1 MSEISSFGN
10 TAKGFARNPLGIIAL
25 FIVLIYGFAALTLGF
40 NSKLEAAERLPLVW
54 FLVAFPVAV
63 LVLFGWL
70 VSSHH
75 EKLYAPSDFRSDDVF
90 LKRAQTQR
98 HTAELLADGE
108 ELKKRIREM
117 VVELAR
123 AKSAP
128 NEVAERVAKEIEE
141 ATTFT
146 VDASAFLGRSDAV
159 FSYPIAAFETLG
171 NLTDEVYFKLSS
183 KVGPYQYGS
192 TWVLKD
198 RETSEILR
206 TLRMLTGTPAGK
218 PLPDPRSL
226 REVGVKPGNILIVE
240 QAHR

>member
-1 MSEISSFGN
+1 MSDLPNFGS
-10 TAKGFARNPLGIIAL
+10 TAKGLARNPLGIIAL

-40 NSKLEAAERLPLVW
+40 NAKLEASERLPIVW
-54 FLVAFPVAV
+54 FLVVFPVAV

-70 VSSHH
+70 VSCHH

-108 ELKKRIREM
+108 DLKKRVRET
-117 VVELAR
+117 VQELAR
-123 AKSAP
+123 AESDP
-128 NEVAERVAKEIEE
+128 NEVAERLAKEIEE

-171 NLTDEVYFKLSS
+171 HLTDEVYFKLSP
-183 KVGPYQYGS
+183 KVRPFQYGF
-192 TWVLKD
+192 TWVLKNKATG
-198 RETSEILR
+198 EVVR
-206 TLRMLTGTPAGK
+206 TLRMLTGAPEGK

-226 REVGVKPGNILIVE
+226 REVGVQPGSTLVVE
-240 QAHR
+240 QPRR